1 MENRDAFLSTLA
13 RRLGREPR
21 QTPPPLPPLDN
32 DPARIRL
39 TELTPQQ
46 RCDAFIDY
54 AGNVMQAHCELTPQ
68 AEVAQAAAR
77 LCQRYGGAPV
87 LVSGDARL
95 AELGV
100 TGHLR
105 QAYQA
110 QCWEPTAGEENLR
123 LAAQARIGV
132 VYAEYGLTESGGVV
146 LFSTPQQGRAITL
159 LPESTLFIVRKSC
172 LLPRVAQLAQHLR
185 QRARQGE
192 ALPSCINL
200 IAGPSS
206 TADIELIKVVGV
218 HGPLNAAYLI
228 IDDC

>member
-13 RRLGREPR
+13 HRLGRDPR
-21 QTPPPLPPLDN
+21 QTPPPLPPLEN
-32 DPARIRL
+32 NPAGTRL

-54 AGNVMQAHCELTPQ
+54 AGNVMLAHCELTPPND
-68 AEVAQAAAR
+68 VAQAAGR
-77 LCQRYGGAPV
+77 LCRRYGGAPV

-100 TGHLR
+100 TGFL
-105 QAYQA
+105 QQEYQA
-110 QCWEPTAGEENLR
+110 RCWDPAAGEDNLTQ
-123 LAAQARIGV
+123 AAQARIGV
-132 VYAEYGLTESGGVV
+132 VYADYGLTESGGVV
-146 LFSTPQQGRAITL
+146 LFSTPQQGRGLSL

-185 QRARQGE
+185 RRVQQGE
-192 ALPSCINL
+192 PLPSCINL

-228 IDDC
+228 IEDC

>member
-1 MENRDAFLSTLA
+1 MENRDVFLSTLA

-21 QTPPPLPPLDN
+21 QTPPPMPPMEN
-32 DPARIRL
+32 NPAQIRL

-54 AGNVMQAHCELTPQ
+54 ASNVMLAHCERTPL
-68 AEVAQAAAR
+68 AEVAQAAGR

-100 TGHLR
+100 TDYLQQHH
-105 QAYQA
+105 QA
-110 QCWEPTAGEENLR
+110 QCWDPAAGENNLK
-123 LAAQARIGV
+123 LAAQAHIGV
-132 VYAEYGLTESGGVV
+132 VYADYGLTESGGVV
-146 LFSTPQQGRAITL
+146 LFSTPQQGRGLSL

-185 QRARQGE
+185 QRAQQGE
-192 ALPSCINL
+192 TLPSCINL

-228 IDDC
+228 IEDC